1 MCKISAKTKSVKGEI
16 TWRMFP
22 DPVICTNSEAL
33 LGVIQ
38 GTDKVEI
45 MREPTEPTGSSATPE
60 ITAATSPEIITEA
73 DLLAAG
79 QYSDVKENLRSLNQ
93 ISQSS
98 PETPFTLLK
107 STVGIYRFEDVIFSI
122 YPHLAA
128 HRRRGTSAKEVF
140 QQVDPMAKKKAAED
154 TQTSGLGANAGGTAE
169 NINR

>member
-16 TWRMFP
+16 TWRMLP

-45 MREPTEPTGSSATPE
+45 MREPIEPTGSSATPE
-60 ITAATSPEIITEA
+60 MTAATSSEMITEA